1 MPEVDLETV
10 TPLDQV
16 EGEDERETRAIK
28 QLSDQALSYL
38 EGWHWVEAV
47 RESYYGTG
55 FDDKVGVFLFR
66 IEPGQSEVPEWIWVI
81 AGDLPPL
88 YIGSEDASTP
98 KEALDGYV
106 GAMQS
111 WVEAVREG
119 RSVDEEAPVDV
130 EPTAENADALDSRLE
145 LIEKEFLD

>member
-10 TPLDQV
+10 TPLDRV

-47 RESYYGTG
+47 RETYYGTG

-66 IEPGQSEVPEWIWVI
+66 IEPGQPEVPEWIWVI

-88 YIGSEDASTP
+88 YIGSEDA
-98 KEALDGYV
+98 
-106 GAMQS
+106 
-111 WVEAVREG
+111 
-119 RSVDEEAPVDV
+119 PVDV
-130 EPTAENADALDSRLE
+130 EPTEENADALDSRLE